1 MKKTRLLLT
10 LTIIPTIT
18 AMPLI
23 SASCDWLYD
32 KPKPTK
38 PNNSYPND
46 LPKPKLPKIQE
57 VKPEDRF
64 DTKLLYS
71 CPVPAVS
78 DKNWDGP
85 HQLWHYVVNIHKL
98 KVLDSNGKETN
109 EYESKE
115 QKLQR
120 YAQAKT
126 MILNYSNAVEEA
138 RNKLL
143 GNWWDDLFKKS
154 KEEYVRKIKNKK
166 VLQDDPNFL
175 INYEGNYQY
184 FTESRIKDK
193 DPLLLSFSNETIKE
207 IREQNIQTA
216 TISLGLS
223 QYIESFMEIRTISDS
238 LFKIIDLFT
247 FMINNINDPDK
258 TFLEQLQA
266 MGPEKLDKLKFLIKK
281 NLTIEQLIGN
291 IKIALELDNKLYVF
305 PAPIV
310 KNFYD
315 KAGHYNKIID
325 ALNEF
330 YNPLAFLLGFITET
344 NDFFWNNPNY
354 LLKNKASW
362 YDKYLFNKYEYGSNP
377 NGFKIKTL
385 KHYNAQSAFNALSK
399 WLDSNKTSLG
409 LKYSSI
415 K

>member
-1 MKKTRLLLT
+1 
-10 LTIIPTIT
+10 
-18 AMPLI
+18 
-23 SASCDWLYD
+23 
-32 KPKPTK
+32 
-38 PNNSYPND
+38 
-46 LPKPKLPKIQE
+46 
-57 VKPEDRF
+57 
-64 DTKLLYS
+64 
-71 CPVPAVS
+71 
-78 DKNWDGP
+78 
-85 HQLWHYVVNIHKL
+85 
-98 KVLDSNGKETN
+98 
-109 EYESKE
+109 
-115 QKLQR
+115 
-120 YAQAKT
+120 
-126 MILNYSNAVEEA
+126 
-138 RNKLL
+138 
-143 GNWWDDLFKKS
+143 
-154 KEEYVRKIKNKK
+154 
-166 VLQDDPNFL
+166 
-175 INYEGNYQY
+175 
-184 FTESRIKDK
+184 
-193 DPLLLSFSNETIKE
+193 
-207 IREQNIQTA
+207 
-216 TISLGLS
+216 
-223 QYIESFMEIRTISDS
+223 MEIRTISDS

-266 MGPEKLDKLKFLIKK
+266 MGPEKLDKLKYLIKN

-399 WLDSNKTSLG
+399 WLDNNKTSLG

>member
-1 MKKTRLLLT
+1 M
-10 LTIIPTIT
+10 
-18 AMPLI
+18 
-23 SASCDWLYD
+23 
-32 KPKPTK
+32 
-38 PNNSYPND
+38 
-46 LPKPKLPKIQE
+46 
-57 VKPEDRF
+57 
-64 DTKLLYS
+64 
-71 CPVPAVS
+71 
-78 DKNWDGP
+78 
-85 HQLWHYVVNIHKL
+85 
-98 KVLDSNGKETN
+98 
-109 EYESKE
+109 
-115 QKLQR
+115 
-120 YAQAKT
+120 
-126 MILNYSNAVEEA
+126 
-138 RNKLL
+138 
-143 GNWWDDLFKKS
+143 FKKS

-266 MGPEKLDKLKFLIKK
+266 MGPEKLDKLKFLIKN

-344 NDFFWNNPNY
+344 NDFF
-354 LLKNKASW
+354 
-362 YDKYLFNKYEYGSNP
+362 
-377 NGFKIKTL
+377 
-385 KHYNAQSAFNALSK
+385 
-399 WLDSNKTSLG
+399 
-409 LKYSSI
+409 
-415 K
+415 